1 MGKEELFCLHINWNK
16 MSGINRAFLENPHGA
31 FPAQFSGYCAEFCLF
46 AMKDGIG
53 ELLMFMLL
61 HFSHGTKWNK
71 SCFVPMDDAGFA
83 ESSCCAG
90 VNGAGAP
97 KLLLLQ

>member
-1 MGKEELFCLHINWNK
+1 
-16 MSGINRAFLENPHGA
+16 
-31 FPAQFSGYCAEFCLF
+31 
-46 AMKDGIG
+46 
-53 ELLMFMLL
+53 MFMLL